1 MLPLLFGVAGALLAK
16 GLTKDDVIEELKKKE
31 AFLDKEIYTTED
43 VAKISGLSE
52 YTVRKKIRDGDLPAD
67 GEGNRS
73 GYRIK
78 KEDLKTFLDTQRSFE
93 RNSNLAAKEWSVEE
107 LRKLVTGS
115 ENEKK
120 PSLEKTVVGGAL
132 GAAIGSSFPAAA
144 GLAML
149 GGFAPIV
156 GLMVGQALFSGSK
169 EVAKQD
175 IEGFD
180 EVLNDVRLL
189 KKYINMRKKLLEQ
202 LKLEEEEMRISY
214 KGKLEDDEYRLKEI
228 EQKKKINDVELELE
242 ALQSQLEEL
251 EKHTKEK
258 K

>member
-1 MLPLLFGVAGALLAK
+1 MFGG
-16 GLTKDDVIEELKKKE
+16 
-31 AFLDKEIYTTED
+31 
-43 VAKISGLSE
+43 
-52 YTVRKKIRDGDLPAD
+52 
-67 GEGNRS
+67 
-73 GYRIK
+73 
-78 KEDLKTFLDTQRSFE
+78 
-93 RNSNLAAKEWSVEE
+93 
-107 LRKLVTGS
+107 
-115 ENEKK
+115 
-120 PSLEKTVVGGAL
+120 VV
-132 GAAIGSSFPAAA
+132 
-144 GLAML
+144 
-149 GGFAPIV
+149 PIV

-180 EVLNDVRLL
+180 KVLNDVRLL
-189 KKYINMRKKLLEQ
+189 KRYINMKKKLLEQ

-214 KGKLEDDEYRLKEI
+214 KGKLDADEYRLKEI